1 MESRRDL
8 AKLIEEQ
15 IGIERESVVRLT
27 KTQEKVGSAAARLL
41 LAEMR
46 MDSEK
51 HAGVLEA
58 VLECLKEHSSSKSLW
73 QRAFEGFA
81 DPILIK
87 REIETHKS
95 LGKSMLTHLQKEMS
109 STDDQAIRTLL
120 GHLAQDERRH
130 NEILDTIAKKCDK
143 LIR

>member
-1 MESRRDL
+1 MESRKDL

-15 IGIERESVVRLT
+15 IVIERESVVRLA
-27 KTQEKVGSAAARLL
+27 KTQEKVGSAAAKLL
-41 LAEMR
+41 IAEMR

-51 HAGVLEA
+51 HAGILDA

-87 REIETHKS
+87 REIDTHKS
-95 LGKSMLTHLQKEMS
+95 LGKSMLTHLQKEMR